1 MLRTLAT
8 AAVLIATLG
17 MPSAATVAPVPAGNW
32 VWYYQ
37 HVQAPDRA
45 KFTGARAVV
54 VADQTDDAAAIAQI
68 HATHALAFHYVNVYW
83 YPGNRAYEG
92 VDLSQNVGWAFCTSG
107 SQPALGRS
115 VNGVPWYYADLNERG
130 LYDSVMSYLRSLRS
144 SGYDGVFLDLGTS
157 ALATGTMPGQVSTC
171 TQQPVVPGATFAD
184 AYARVVRAAAAMG
197 FHVVVNYTTTKPLRA
212 DVASVVDR
220 TLYETAPGTTAAT
233 FAASFARRRAEQ
245 AAGQGRAPRYVEEIK
260 TSRSGDRAGAF
271 FGWTQAALWR
281 IDLTRQRRRRC
292 LLGKRG
298 ACGMRPVGDVPRVD
312 GRPAREGDGHG
323 PHQPAAQPRPAMRC
337 LWVRRWQ
344 YALVLVN
351 TTGAP
356 IRATVSTGHRR
367 CLLGVHRRLGGPCP
381 PPREVHDEAHRHRSG
396 RRRAASTRSAT
407 PSLRRRRPS
416 RSAAY
421 APRSASPGRRGRS
434 TAGS

>member
-8 AAVLIATLG
+8 AAVLIATFG
-17 MPSAATVAPVPAGNW
+17 MPAAATAAPVPAGNW

-37 HVQAPDRA
+37 HVQAPDRV

-54 VADQTDDAAAIAQI
+54 VADQTADAPAIAQI

-92 VDLSQNVGWAFCTSG
+92 VDLSQNAGWAFCTSG
-107 SQPALGRS
+107 AQPAMGRS

-157 ALATGTMPGQVSTC
+157 ALATGTMPSQVSTC
-171 TQQPVVPGATFAD
+171 TQQPVAPGATFAD

-197 FHVVVNYTTTKPLRA
+197 FHVVVNYTTRKPLRA

-220 TLYETAPGTTAAT
+220 TLYETAPGATADT

-260 TSRSGDRAGAF
+260 TSRSGDRSGAF

-281 IDLTRQRRRRC
+281 IDLTVNAGDDACSGSVAPLGCARFGTVPELTAVQR
-292 LLGKRG
+292 GK
-298 ACGMRPVGDVPRVD
+298 AMD
-312 GRPAREGDGHG
+312 
-323 PHQPAAQPRPAMRC
+323 AAPSSRSCAAKAAMRC

-344 YALVLVN
+344 YALVVVN

-367 CLLGVHRRLGGPCP
+367 C
-381 PPREVHDEAHRHRSG
+381 
-396 RRRAASTRSAT
+396 RAFTDVWQARV
-407 PSLRRRRPS
+407 LH
-416 RSAAY
+416 
-421 APRSASPGRRGRS
+421 RGRC
-434 TAGS
+434 TMKLTVTVPADAGRVYTERYP